1 MVRMA
6 RTALDLAG
14 LRPRS
19 TDDRWLANEV
29 LFRGRHEFPSALYHG
44 ELVGNF
50 WSAEPESVGRG
61 ERADATD
68 LGGRVDGEGFLS
80 IGMRMGSSARRG
92 RV

>member
-14 LRPRS
+14 LRPRF

-50 WSAEPESVGRG
+50 WSAEPESVVLEFRAVGRRRRTRRMFVRRRVTG
-61 ERADATD
+61 R
-68 LGGRVDGEGFLS
+68 LGIFY
-80 IGMRMGSSARRG
+80 
-92 RV
+92 